1 MHLNPTRNP
10 DMASIDS
17 IALATEEPAE
27 LVLKHPVTGEP
38 IYDKAGKP
46 AFVLLLGKDSAAAKK
61 HGRSQAQK
69 IIDKRGRGK
78 TKAEELEASN
88 VELLVALTK
97 GWYLVSFAGE
107 PIEFEC
113 TPANAR
119 ALYTDSKFDWIK
131 DQVDEFSGDR
141 SGFLKSSEAAS

>member
-1 MHLNPTRNP
+1 
-10 DMASIDS
+10 
-17 IALATEEPAE
+17 
-27 LVLKHPVTGEP
+27 
-38 IYDKAGKP
+38 
-46 AFVLLLGKDSAAAKK
+46 LLGKDSAAAKK

-107 PIEFEC
+107 AIEFEC

-141 SGFLKSSEAAS
+141 SGFLKNSEAAS